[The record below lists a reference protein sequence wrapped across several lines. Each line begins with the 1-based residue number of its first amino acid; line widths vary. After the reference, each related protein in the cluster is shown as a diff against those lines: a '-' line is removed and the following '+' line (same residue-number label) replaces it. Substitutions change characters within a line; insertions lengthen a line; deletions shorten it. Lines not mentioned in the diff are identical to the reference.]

1 MLFKRKSV
9 TINDELMIEEEI
21 ICKLNLHS
29 FENNITTYK
38 LVNEYLGRNN
48 NLQNIF
54 DYNACK
60 NEIDKINSILNKKSI
75 TSTIIDGL

>member
-1 MLFKRKSV
+1 MGKRKSV